1 MKKNRILAGLL
12 CAAMLCGLLSGCFGG
27 ESNSAA
33 SSDTPASASTST
45 PDSTV
50 PETTSRA
57 DTTELKPGNFDENTI
72 LTITGTNEAFS
83 PCLGWGPGVSGCSL
97 KAVIA
102 ADSLMKWAEDNRLSS
117 RSGDAVQAAFEGWY
131 DALGQLDQENFAES
145 WPMIRQAAL
154 DLLNDKDSMTDRIED
169 AGLEA
174 DKMPGCSQQ
183 NWQALQ
189 SILDECVPEA
199 AGEE

>member
-1 MKKNRILAGLL
+1 MEQKRLISLLLAAGLAVCLLAG
-12 CAAMLCGLLSGCFGG
+12 CTGG
-27 ESNSAA
+27 TGSASSSAPASAA
-33 SSDTPASASTST
+33 SSSVSSVPSSQAQASTSGLT
-45 PDSTV
+45 PD
-50 PETTSRA
+50 
-57 DTTELKPGNFDENTI
+57 FDENSLFSI
-72 LTITGTNEAFS
+72 SGTADAFA

-154 DLLNDKDSMTDRIED
+154 DLLNDKDSMTGRIED